1 MDRIKSVYFQMDA
14 DVQTLSDNARAQFL
28 IKSLYTLNKPGRK
41 EEIIT
46 VYKNVLGVKNVNEDR
61 LNSIIDELA
70 DKDIMKISGSTY
82 SLHRKTIRV
91 IENELEASQNRLN
104 GIIDTYF
111 SGFNTSRDILSDWLV
126 DSMIAFFTSFS
137 NAWMSDLTSK
147 EKAIESK
154 RTDIIKQIYNRT
166 NNNKK
171 VDSRDREELAKRFF
185 GFITDKH
192 PDVTAFLWEYGTSA
206 FSVSLVKETAGA
218 DELSLD
224 LFENCSCILDTNILI
239 DIALEGDERHDSLD
253 ALSDIFKELNTTVHT
268 LHVTREEYKNKI
280 ASKYYEIKRLTY
292 GSLCRALVKAEDQF
306 MRTAGIR
313 GCEDAEDFERFFQ
326 TLDPVPEKV
335 GDVEITD
342 FDENEDLCKAIEN
355 AQKDEALENEYQS
368 LYMDMHGFSKRPGPL
383 KHDLG
388 LIGAANYLSSTSKV
402 FVLSDDPTLNQYAKR
417 QQYKEIP
424 FSVRLDTL
432 INVLAL
438 KRGGMNGRNTSFQNV
453 FANIISNGFAPS
465 SNTFRVEDLSYMYD
479 KNIQVA
485 SLSEERVK
493 EIACAINRMRMSD
506 MPEKEVSKALMH
518 YIQGEKIRIQGEYDL
533 MREKYILEHSE
544 NEENKKELETAN
556 RQAEGLA
563 YKNAK
568 RNYKWIVLKWSIIS
582 FFMFFLVIP
591 GIVYLIIR
599 FIPGLNTGDGNITAI
614 VVNVISDVGFE
625 TLLVI
630 KLIIP
635 KLFNTLTNK
644 KEIIESL
651 KDKELSS
658 F

>member
-28 IKSLYTLNKPGRK
+28 IKSLYTLNKPARR

-46 VYKNVLGVKNVNEDR
+46 VYKNVLGVKKVNEDR

-70 DKDIMKISGSTY
+70 EKNVVNLSGSTY
-82 SLHRKTIRV
+82 SLPRKTLKV
-91 IENELEASQNRLN
+91 IENELEASKNRLN

-111 SGFNTSRDILSDWLV
+111 SGFTTSKDILTEWLV

-154 RTDIIKQIYNRT
+154 RSDIIKQIYNRT
-166 NNNKK
+166 NSNKK
-171 VDSRDREELAKRFF
+171 VDSRDRSELSKRFF

-239 DIALEGDERHDSLD
+239 DVALEGDERHDSLD

-268 LHVTREEYKNKI
+268 LQITRDEYKNKI
-280 ASKYYEIKRLTY
+280 ASKYNEVKRLTY
-292 GSLCRALVKAEDQF
+292 GSLCKALVKAEDQF

-313 GCEDAEDFERFFQ
+313 GCEDSEDFDRFFQ
-326 TLDPVPEKV
+326 TLDPVPQKV
-335 GDVEITD
+335 GDVDITD
-342 FDENEDLCKAIEN
+342 FEENEELCKAIEN
-355 AQKDEALENEYQS
+355 AQNNETLEREYQS
-368 LYMDMHGFSKRPGPL
+368 LFVNMHGFSKRPEPM

-388 LIGAANYLSSTSKV
+388 LIGAANYLTAKSKV
-402 FVLSDDPTLNQYAKR
+402 FILSDDPTLNQYAKR
-417 QQYKEIP
+417 QTYKEIP

-453 FANIISNGFAPS
+453 FANIISHGFAPS
-465 SNTFRVEDLSYMYD
+465 SNTFRIEDLSYMYD

-485 SLSEERVK
+485 SLSEERVE

-518 YIQGEKIRIQGEYDL
+518 FIQGEKIRIQGEYDL
-533 MREKYILEHSE
+533 MRERYILEHSE
-544 NEENKKELETAN
+544 NEENKKGLATAN

-568 RNYKWIVLKWSIIS
+568 RSYRWMVFKWSIIC
-582 FFMFFLVIP
+582 FLVFFLVVP
-591 GIVYLIIR
+591 GIVYFVISI
-599 FIPGLNTGDGNITAI
+599 IPGVKTDDNNITSIVINLLSDAI
-614 VVNVISDVGFE
+614 FEIFVVFK
-625 TLLVI
+625 LV
-630 KLIIP
+630 IP
-635 KLFNTLTNK
+635 KLWRTITNK
-644 KEIIESL
+644 KYIIERL
-651 KDKELSS
+651 KEKELSS
-658 F
+658 I